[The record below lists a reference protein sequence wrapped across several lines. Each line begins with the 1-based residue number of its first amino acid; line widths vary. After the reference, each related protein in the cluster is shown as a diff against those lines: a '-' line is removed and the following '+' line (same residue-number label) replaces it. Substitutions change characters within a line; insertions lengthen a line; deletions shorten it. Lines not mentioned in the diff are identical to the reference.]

1 MEKIYLYEK
10 NFIGKD
16 TALVERS
23 IDVKRTD
30 TELIYTVTYKL
41 EGNIA
46 RQPDIYVKSD

>member
-16 TALVERS
+16 TKLTERS

-30 TELIYTVTYKL
+30 SELVYTVTYTL

-46 RQPDIYVKSD
+46 RQHDIYVKSD